1 MATEFTVINNSLHRQ
16 LERIILLTY
25 NAKLDLYFN
34 SRQKKKELNEKYAN
48 CKDGRNSWIHF
59 ISIRSIMMA

>member
-34 SRQKKKELNEKYAN
+34 SRQKKKSLMKNMQTAKMGETHGY
-48 CKDGRNSWIHF
+48 
-59 ISIRSIMMA
+59 ISFQLGQL